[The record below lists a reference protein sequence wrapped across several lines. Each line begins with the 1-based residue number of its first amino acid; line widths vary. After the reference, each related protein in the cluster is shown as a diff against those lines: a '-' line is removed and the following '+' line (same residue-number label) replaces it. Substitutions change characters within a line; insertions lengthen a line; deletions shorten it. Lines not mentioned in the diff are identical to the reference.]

1 MIKEINELD
10 LLKMKDKEGLIL
22 QGCGGDLN
30 DWLQGIN
37 EDFTKR
43 NILMNN
49 SKFEDIYSFKSGEI
63 TNLLFPLDNADVNI
77 PKLAMWRIG
86 THEVFGG
93 TWLSDY
99 IDNRLSDKEEVVNNE
114 NQEVI
119 KPDCELIGQ
128 DSNIFNLMGI
138 ASKTLK
144 RNGMSNDA
152 KEMCDRIT
160 SSGSYDEALS
170 IIDEYVEIT
179 SADDE
184 ETEDFGMEMM

>member
-99 IDNRLSDKEEVVNNE
+99 IDNRLSDKEEV
-114 NQEVI
+114 
-119 KPDCELIGQ
+119 CRELFHDLLWYQKESFRALQQSSCHQRTCVLCGKDRYLQHQTCVPRKHHAECLHLFLPQ
-128 DSNIFNLMGI
+128 DVYICRKA
-138 ASKTLK
+138 ASIRQKH
-144 RNGMSNDA
+144 R
-152 KEMCDRIT
+152 RIRQPV
-160 SSGSYDEALS
+160 L
-170 IIDEYVEIT
+170 
-179 SADDE
+179 
-184 ETEDFGMEMM
+184 